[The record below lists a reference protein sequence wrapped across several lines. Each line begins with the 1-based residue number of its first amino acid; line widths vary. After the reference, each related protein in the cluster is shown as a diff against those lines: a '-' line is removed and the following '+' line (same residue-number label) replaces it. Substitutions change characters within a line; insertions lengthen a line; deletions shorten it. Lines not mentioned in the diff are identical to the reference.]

1 MTGLNQ
7 AKNPRLVIV
16 TIEGLGTN
24 LVGCYGGAIAPTK
37 NWDRLASK
45 SIVVDQFWADTLRPI
60 DILQSIW
67 SGTHYATRQFRGEPE
82 SLNASAVPTLKPHIS
97 VLEKILLATDVLSV
111 FEESETDE
119 FGDLLYFEPDALIA
133 SETHYGSEHEGAQDV
148 RATQLEQLFQAALGK
163 WSVQLHQNPVLW
175 IHASGL
181 NGPWDAP
188 YAYRQVMCDEGDPDP
203 PVGRDRAELQITEK
217 TDPDEIFGHACCAG
231 GQAIAMDEA
240 WELLEHAISELG
252 IADDCMLILAGL
264 GGYPMG
270 EHGWV
275 GNGLDSL
282 FAETIHL
289 PLIIRPG
296 TRLDVGQR
304 IPFIVQPHQLLETI
318 ERWMVPDSVPADLD
332 LTEVMD
338 LPPAE
343 SWPIVHQFG
352 FALYQEQMHLI
363 VPAWSYRWVKTNEG
377 MEVKQLYAMP
387 DDRWQQNEISQR
399 AVSTVELMEDLRSR
413 WLSYFQNPSTVTF
426 HGTTRLPQE
435 LTHPFR

>member
-1 MTGLNQ
+1 LKQVTGLNQ
-7 AKNPRLVIV
+7 PKAPRLVIV

-45 SIVVDQFWADTLRPI
+45 SIVVDQFWADTLRPV
-60 DILQSIW
+60 DILHSIW
-67 SGTHYATRQFRGEPE
+67 SGTHYAARQLGAEPQ
-82 SLNASAVPTLKPHIS
+82 AMDTPAVPVAKQQ
-97 VLEKILLATDVLSV
+97 VAVMDKILLATDVLSV
-111 FEESETDE
+111 FEESETDA
-119 FGDLLYFEPDALIA
+119 FGDLLYFEQDALIGPETEEMRA
-133 SETHYGSEHEGAQDV
+133 S
-148 RATQLEQLFQAALGK
+148 QLEQLFQAALGK
-163 WSVQLHQNPVLW
+163 WSAQLHQNPILW
-175 IHASGL
+175 IHSSGL

-188 YAYRQVMCDEGDPDP
+188 YTYRQVMCDEGDPDP
-203 PVGRDRAELQITEK
+203 PVGRERAELQITEK

-240 WELLEHAISELG
+240 WEMLEDAISELG
-252 IADDCMLILAGL
+252 IADDCMLILAGV

-296 TRLDVGQR
+296 NRLDVGQR

-318 ERWMVPDSVPADLD
+318 LRWLMPDSVPVDLD
-332 LTEVMD
+332 LTEIMD

-343 SWPIVHQFG
+343 SWPIVHQVG

-363 VPAWSYRWVKTNEG
+363 APAWSYRWMKTVEG
-377 MEVKQLYAMP
+377 TEVRQLYAMP

-399 AVSTVELMEDLRSR
+399 AVATVELMEDLRSR
-413 WLSYFQNPSTVTF
+413 WLTYFQNPSTMTF
-426 HGTTRLPQE
+426 HETTRLPQE

>member
-1 MTGLNQ
+1 
-7 AKNPRLVIV
+7 LVIV

-45 SIVVDQFWADTLRPI
+45 SIVVDQFWADTLRPV
-60 DILQSIW
+60 DVLQSMW
-67 SGTHYATRQFRGEPE
+67 FGSHYAARRLGTDPKSWGTLADPM
-82 SLNASAVPTLKPHIS
+82 LKPQIS
-97 VLEKILLATDVLSV
+97 IMDKVLLATDVLSV

-119 FGDLLYFEPDALIA
+119 LGDLLYFEPDALISPETQVGYEQVGSQEARA
-133 SETHYGSEHEGAQDV
+133 S
-148 RATQLEQLFQAALGK
+148 QLEQLFQAALGK
-163 WSVQLHQNPVLW
+163 WSVQLQRHPILW
-175 IHASGL
+175 IHSSGL

-188 YAYRQVMCDEGDPDP
+188 YSYRQVMCDEGDPDP

-240 WELLEHAISELG
+240 WELLEDAISELG

-275 GNGLDSL
+275 GNGLNSL

-296 TRLDVGQR
+296 NRLDVGQR

-318 ERWMVPDSVPADLD
+318 ERWMVPDSAPANLD

-343 SWPIVHQFG
+343 SWPIVHQIG
-352 FALYQEQMHLI
+352 FAMYQEQMHLI
-363 VPAWSYRWVKTNEG
+363 VPAWSYRWMKTG
-377 MEVKQLYAMP
+377 AGTEVKQLYAMP
-387 DDRWQQNEISQR
+387 DDRWQQNEVSQR
-399 AVSTVELMEDLRSR
+399 AVSTVELMEDLRAR
-413 WLSYFQNPSTVTF
+413 WLTYFQNPSTVTF
-426 HGTTRLPQE
+426 HETTRLPQE